1 MAPRPRERASE
12 REMQLE
18 FQNIGLAA
26 LLKVSAAA
34 EEEEEEE
41 GKLWA
46 HNIEGRKIWLGKE
59 KRGHEKAI

>member
-1 MAPRPRERASE
+1 
-12 REMQLE
+12 MQLE

-34 EEEEEEE
+34 AEEEEEEEE